1 MGMYP
6 KHSGDETPAAN
17 QPDPAR
23 FTVEAVFQC
32 PHAHAIKVRYHGCT
46 TYEGLKIMVLPGQWH
61 DRRHLDPHFSED
73 AGSPLARFRPTE
85 EGWAAAMAFALGYEP
100 ARPHGRQR

>member
-6 KHSGDETPAAN
+6 KHSSDETPAAN

-46 TYEGLKIMVLPGQWH
+46 TYEGLKIMVLRGTFNPH
-61 DRRHLDPHFSED
+61 AVRRDPHFAD
-73 AGSPLARFRPTE
+73 SPESPIARFQPTQA
-85 EGWAAAMAFALGYEP
+85 GWVMAMRTAAQYDG
-100 ARPHGRQR
+100 